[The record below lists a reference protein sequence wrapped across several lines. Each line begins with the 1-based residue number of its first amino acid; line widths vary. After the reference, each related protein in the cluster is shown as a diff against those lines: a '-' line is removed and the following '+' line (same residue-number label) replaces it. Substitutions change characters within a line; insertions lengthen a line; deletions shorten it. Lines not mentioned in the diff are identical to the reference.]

1 MNSDGGESVEDAS
14 VADTSYLVSGLV
26 PATGYTVKVRALTDD
41 GATPY
46 ASVPARSWELLPPA
60 SLEAL
65 AGEEPFSMRLA
76 WPAVEEADAYEVS
89 LHDAGDT
96 PVRDTVIAEGTDALL
111 LDVVPGTYTVKVA
124 PQWSGY
130 TFGAV
135 SAQAVVDKKTLSVHV
150 GDTSRMYGQENPEQ
164 YVLEYSGWIGAHT
177 SVAVAPEVITEAV
190 PSSPA
195 GEYAL
200 NVSGGEDAWYTF
212 SGLPGVLTV
221 TKAPL
226 HVSVADTSRYYH
238 KPDPEF
244 RLIYEGFL
252 LEDDASVLQQEPVA
266 ASNATLESDF
276 GVYDITLRVAFRI
289 VMNLSFPKN
298 LPNSRFPRR

>member
-1 MNSDGGESVEDAS
+1 M
-14 VADTSYLVSGLV
+14 
-26 PATGYTVKVRALTDD
+26 R
-41 GATPY
+41 
-46 ASVPARSWELLPPA
+46 RSPPA

-164 YVLEYSGWIGAHT
+164 YVLG
-177 SVAVAPEVITEAV
+177 
-190 PSSPA
+190 
-195 GEYAL
+195 
-200 NVSGGEDAWYTF
+200 NM
-212 SGLPGVLTV
+212 
-221 TKAPL
+221 
-226 HVSVADTSRYYH
+226 R
-238 KPDPEF
+238 
-244 RLIYEGFL
+244 
-252 LEDDASVLQQEPVA
+252 
-266 ASNATLESDF
+266 
-276 GVYDITLRVAFRI
+276 
-289 VMNLSFPKN
+289 
-298 LPNSRFPRR
+298 